1 MGTVTIRPYRK
12 LERGFSLLEAI
23 AALTIFGLAILVATG
38 FLDVQMTAARRYEA
52 RADLVRAAETV
63 LESVRGGVRP
73 MTTGDVDLGDEFQPL
88 SAITVRT
95 RIDVTP
101 RPVPG
106 LFEVRVDARA
116 MVRSEEM
123 VVAITTQ
130 VWRP

>member
-1 MGTVTIRPYRK
+1 MATVVNRPQGES
-12 LERGFSLLEAI
+12 ERGFSLLEAI
-23 AALTIFGLAILVATG
+23 AALTIFGLAVLVATG

-95 RIDVTP
+95 RIEVTP

-106 LFEVRVDARA
+106 LFEVQVDARA

-123 VVAITTQ
+123 VVSITTQ